1 MGIRF
6 KSCTFVTCDRL
17 IHGASITVWTNGTS
31 NPSRWG
37 RYSVKAGSEIREL
50 IGLID

>member
-6 KSCTFVTCDRL
+6 KSCTFVTCDRF
-17 IHGASITVWTNGTS
+17 IHGASATVWENGIYATNGWCKTS
-31 NPSRWG
+31 VDTHN
-37 RYSVKAGSEIREL
+37 ELREL